1 LKLPTLTLDPSV
13 NSPGPAHPDKRTTIA
28 KPLTR
33 PTSVVYHP
41 GMSPVTFEP
50 AEAHEVVR
58 ALAAVAAADGAIL
71 SREESVLEGFAIAHG
86 IGGHVWLAAPLDELA
101 LARAVT
107 PPEKRREVVRLCLE
121 MAHSDREYA
130 ASEQQMIA
138 RIARA
143 LEIGEAE
150 LRTLTAETKRPR

>member
-1 LKLPTLTLDPSV
+1 
-13 NSPGPAHPDKRTTIA
+13 
-28 KPLTR
+28 
-33 PTSVVYHP
+33 
-41 GMSPVTFEP
+41 MSPVTFELE
-50 AEAHEVVR
+50 EAQEVVR

-71 SREESVLEGFAIAHG
+71 AREESVLEGFAIAHG
-86 IGGHVWLAAPLDELA
+86 IGGHVWLGSPLDELA

-107 PPEKRREVVRLCLE
+107 APDKRREVLRLCLE

-130 ASEQQMIA
+130 SSEQSLIA

-143 LEIGEAE
+143 LGIDDAE